1 MNDTQVSHLSTHPNL
16 QYREEKDLKQVLM
29 MNIAKASSLCY
40 RQGDLTQS
48 KDKGRPP

>member
-1 MNDTQVSHLSTHPNL
+1 MNDTQVSHLSTHTNL

-29 MNIAKASSLCY
+29 MNKASSLCY

-48 KDKGRPP
+48 KDKGRHP